1 MGPRQ
6 FSNGH
11 LYTGEITT
19 LYPLNLL
26 DISRVS
32 MMQCW
37 EDFWRATSFK
47 STLEGLRSW
56 ILKTVKNS
64 GVEATVEIQLHSPK
78 RRKPSKQATL
88 LCPQR
93 NLHCCL
99 HLQVL
104 SFLRG
109 NKCDWQL
116 GSTNTSPP
124 PPKALLDPFL
134 LESSQTFPHCCSH
147 LGPELSTFLPYL
159 LSTMT
164 TQNLTSNLSL

>member
-6 FSNGH
+6 FSNSH

-64 GVEATVEIQLHSPK
+64 GVEATVEI
-78 RRKPSKQATL
+78 
-88 LCPQR
+88 
-93 NLHCCL
+93 
-99 HLQVL
+99 
-104 SFLRG
+104 
-109 NKCDWQL
+109 
-116 GSTNTSPP
+116 
-124 PPKALLDPFL
+124 
-134 LESSQTFPHCCSH
+134 
-147 LGPELSTFLPYL
+147 
-159 LSTMT
+159 
-164 TQNLTSNLSL
+164 